1 MSVPAHWR
9 WGLAGGR
16 DGGSTIPPSIRPES
30 RDYDSGMSMSI
41 EHHSVPGN
49 GASDAKPFRLG
60 KVGIRIDWVR
70 WLRLIQRKRRMTARP
85 DSPRVA
91 TPPSAYFTAATLS
104 SFQLEG
110 IPLKPMEVTQ
120 AVSHGAAGKGFRSRS
135 SQRIRNH
142 VAILRRIEKSLR
154 AGATLTTQTVVR
166 WYTSISCGLSL
177 AALDETNMSRLD
189 NVVRRINSPQFRLQ
203 PAITEIA
210 RVHAQLNAD
219 PLVPSFNGIL
229 ARLLLQYHLGRCGL
243 PRVLF
248 DASADSTLLKDE
260 PRLLKRILELV
271 DSAYE
276 MMQGG
281 KRDGV
286 A

>member
-1 MSVPAHWR
+1 MA
-9 WGLAGGR
+9 
-16 DGGSTIPPSIRPES
+16 
-30 RDYDSGMSMSI
+30 
-41 EHHSVPGN
+41 
-49 GASDAKPFRLG
+49 
-60 KVGIRIDWVR
+60 
-70 WLRLIQRKRRMTARP
+70 ARP
-85 DSPRVA
+85 DSPRNAPPPVA
-91 TPPSAYFTAATLS
+91 YLAAVTLS

-110 IPLKPMEVTQ
+110 IPLNPAEVTQ
-120 AVSHGAAGKGFRSRS
+120 AVSHGAARKGFRSRS

-142 VAILRRIEKSLR
+142 VAILRRIEMSLR
-154 AGATLTTQTVVR
+154 AGATLTSQTVIR

-177 AALDETNMSRLD
+177 AALDETNMARLD

-210 RVHAQLNAD
+210 HIHAQLNAD

-248 DASADSTLLKDE
+248 DASVDSTVMKDE
-260 PRLLKRILELV
+260 PRLLRRILELV

-276 MMQGG
+276 LMVTGG
-281 KRDGV
+281 RREELG
-286 A
+286 

>member
-1 MSVPAHWR
+1 
-9 WGLAGGR
+9 
-16 DGGSTIPPSIRPES
+16 
-30 RDYDSGMSMSI
+30 MSI
-41 EHHSVPGN
+41 EHHSPAAYG
-49 GASDAKPFRLG
+49 GADAKSFRLG
-60 KVGIRIDWVR
+60 KVGLRIDWVR
-70 WLRLIQRKRRMTARP
+70 WLRLIQRKRRMAAR
-85 DSPRVA
+85 SESAR
-91 TPPSAYFTAATLS
+91 TGPPQAQYFAAVTLN

-110 IPLKPMEVTQ
+110 IPLNPTEVTQ

-154 AGATLTTQTVVR
+154 AGATLTSQTVVR

-177 AALDETNMSRLD
+177 ASLDETNMARLD

-248 DASADSTLLKDE
+248 DASVDSTLLKDE

-271 DSAYE
+271 DSAYD
-276 MMQGG
+276 MVTG
-281 KRDGV
+281 
-286 A
+286 

>member
-1 MSVPAHWR
+1 MNPPA
-9 WGLAGGR
+9 
-16 DGGSTIPPSIRPES
+16 IRSQS
-30 RDYDSGMSMSI
+30 RGNDSGTSMSI
-41 EHHSVPGN
+41 EHHSAPGN
-49 GASDAKPFRLG
+49 GRSGKKPFRLG

-70 WLRLIQRKRRMTARP
+70 WLRLIQRKRRMASRA
-85 DSPRVA
+85 DSPHA
-91 TPPSAYFTAATLS
+91 APPPVQYFAAVTLS

-110 IPLKPMEVTQ
+110 IPLNPTEVTQ
-120 AVSHGAAGKGFRSRS
+120 AVSHGAAGKSFRSRS
-135 SQRIRNH
+135 TQRIRNH

-154 AGATLTTQTVVR
+154 AGATLTSQSVVR
-166 WYTSISCGLSL
+166 WYTSISCGLSS
-177 AALDETNMSRLD
+177 AALDESNMTRLD

-248 DASADSTLLKDE
+248 DASVDSTLLADE

-271 DSAYE
+271 DSAYD
-276 MMQGG
+276 MVTG
-281 KRDGV
+281 
-286 A
+286 

>member
-1 MSVPAHWR
+1 MASPH
-9 WGLAGGR
+9 
-16 DGGSTIPPSIRPES
+16 TTKTP
-30 RDYDSGMSMSI
+30 
-41 EHHSVPGN
+41 N
-49 GASDAKPFRLG
+49 G
-60 KVGIRIDWVR
+60 V
-70 WLRLIQRKRRMTARP
+70 TP
-85 DSPRVA
+85 DSPR
-91 TPPSAYFTAATLS
+91 TPPPVQYFAAVTLN

-110 IPLKPMEVTQ
+110 IPLNPTEVTQ
-120 AVSHGAAGKGFRSRS
+120 AVSHGTAGKRIPFAIQPANPQSRRHSSPNRKSPAPGRSLT
-135 SQRIRNH
+135 SQSVI
-142 VAILRRIEKSLR
+142 
-154 AGATLTTQTVVR
+154 R

-177 AALDETNMSRLD
+177 AALDETNMARLD

-210 RVHAQLNAD
+210 HVHAQLNAD

-248 DASADSTLLKDE
+248 DASVDSTLMKDE

-276 MMQGG
+276 I
-281 KRDGV
+281 DGV
-286 A
+286 PGTKFGSA

>member
-1 MSVPAHWR
+1 
-9 WGLAGGR
+9 
-16 DGGSTIPPSIRPES
+16 
-30 RDYDSGMSMSI
+30 MSI
-41 EHHSVPGN
+41 ENLSVPGN
-49 GASDAKPFRLG
+49 GGSDDRSFRLG
-60 KVGIRIDWVR
+60 KVGIRIDWTR
-70 WLRLIQRKRRMTARP
+70 WLRLIQRKRRMAARP
-85 DSPRVA
+85 DSPKKSA
-91 TPPSAYFTAATLS
+91 PPVAYFAAVTFN

-110 IPLKPMEVTQ
+110 IPLNPLEVTQ
-120 AVSHGAAGKGFRSRS
+120 AVSHGAARKGFRSRS

-154 AGATLTTQTVVR
+154 AGVSLTSQTVVR

-177 AALDETNMSRLD
+177 AALDETNMARLD

-210 RVHAQLNAD
+210 HIHAQLNAD

-248 DASADSTLLKDE
+248 DASVDSSLMKDE
-260 PRLLKRILELV
+260 PRLLRRILELV

-276 MMQGG
+276 TALG
-281 KRDGV
+281 
-286 A
+286 

>member
-1 MSVPAHWR
+1 MTMARFHCRSR
-9 WGLAGGR
+9 FQGR
-16 DGGSTIPPSIRPES
+16 DN
-30 RDYDSGMSMSI
+30 DSVKIMSI
-41 EHHSVPGN
+41 DHHSTPGN
-49 GASDAKPFRLG
+49 GKSGPKPFRLG

-70 WLRLIQRKRRMTARP
+70 WLRLIQRKRRMTSRP

-91 TPPSAYFTAATLS
+91 PPRAYFTAATLS

-110 IPLKPMEVTQ
+110 ILLKPTEVTQ
-120 AVSHGAAGKGFRSRS
+120 AVSQGAAGKGFRSRS

-154 AGATLTTQTVVR
+154 AGAALTSQSVVR

-177 AALDETNMSRLD
+177 ASLDESNMARLD
-189 NVVRRINSPQFRLQ
+189 TVVRRINSPQFRLQ

-210 RVHAQLNAD
+210 HVHAQLNAD

-248 DASADSTLLKDE
+248 DAAADSTLLKDE
-260 PRLLKRILELV
+260 PRLLRRILELV
-271 DSAYE
+271 DSAYD
-276 MMQGG
+276 MISGS
-281 KRDGV
+281 
-286 A
+286 AAT

>member
-1 MSVPAHWR
+1 
-9 WGLAGGR
+9 
-16 DGGSTIPPSIRPES
+16 
-30 RDYDSGMSMSI
+30 MSI
-41 EHHSVPGN
+41 EQHSPAGR
-49 GASDAKPFRLG
+49 GESDAKSFRLG

-70 WLRLIQRKRRMTARP
+70 WLRLIQRKRRMASKP
-85 DSPRVA
+85 DSHRSAQSRNGASSRGIAAPRSA
-91 TPPSAYFTAATLS
+91 SPPDQYFAAVTLS

-110 IPLKPMEVTQ
+110 IPLNPKEVTQ
-120 AVSHGAAGKGFRSRS
+120 AVLHGAAGKGFRSRS
-135 SQRIRNH
+135 TQRIRNH

-154 AGATLTTQTVVR
+154 AGASITSQSVIR

-177 AALDETNMSRLD
+177 AGLDETNLARLD

-248 DASADSTLLKDE
+248 DASVDSAILKDE

-271 DSAYE
+271 DSAYD
-276 MMQGG
+276 MLSGNAP
-281 KRDGV
+281 V
-286 A
+286 

>member
-1 MSVPAHWR
+1 MNSKHQSA
-9 WGLAGGR
+9 
-16 DGGSTIPPSIRPES
+16 S
-30 RDYDSGMSMSI
+30 
-41 EHHSVPGN
+41 GN
-49 GASDAKPFRLG
+49 GKPGAKPFRLG
-60 KVGIRIDWVR
+60 KMGIRIDWTR
-70 WLRLIQRKRRMTARP
+70 WLRLLQRKRRMTSGPDPARA
-85 DSPRVA
+85 V
-91 TPPSAYFTAATLS
+91 PPPVEYFAAVTLS

-110 IPLKPMEVTQ
+110 IPLNPTEVTR
-120 AVSHGAAGKGFRSRS
+120 AVSQGVAGKGIRSRS
-135 SQRIRNH
+135 TQRIRNH

-154 AGATLTTQTVVR
+154 AGAMLTSQSVVR
-166 WYTSISCGLSL
+166 WYTSISCGLSS
-177 AALDETNMSRLD
+177 AALDESNMTRLD

-203 PAITEIA
+203 PAIKEIA
-210 RVHAQLNAD
+210 RVHAQLNSE

-248 DASADSTLLKDE
+248 DASVDSTVLKDE

-281 KRDGV
+281 HAGL
-286 A
+286 AI